1 MAYSQKANKTPLVKK
16 FLLTVS
22 GRKGKL
28 RFFWD
33 MRGTSVREQ
42 ITIYSNSVVTQGN
55 KISSKKCKMQ
65 IQNISFLVHKGLLI
79 VFRTPRSIPY
89 TDLQAMFKAVQKTF
103 SHKKCNLVLY
113 TAQFKTPPQVTIRL
127 TLPLQYWCLSQNWCL
142 LTLS

>member
-1 MAYSQKANKTPLVKK
+1 
-16 FLLTVS
+16 
-22 GRKGKL
+22 
-28 RFFWD
+28 

-55 KISSKKCKMQ
+55 KISSKKCKTQ

-89 TDLQAMFKAVQKTF
+89 TDLQAMFKAVQKAF

-127 TLPLQYWCLSQNWCL
+127 TLPLQY
-142 LTLS
+142 